1 MTFGDEWGPGS
12 AKDEAG
18 KVYDAF
24 HKAGGNFID
33 TANFYVVARCT
44 EMCLR
49 MRRVPE
55 FSP

>member
-1 MTFGDEWGPGS
+1 MGLGS